1 MTAAG
6 EQKYK
11 PGDLLPVG
19 HSDAQG
25 WEWAEFIA
33 ADDAVTVD
41 AEPVVKPEPVVEPD
55 PEPVKAP
62 VEPSAPVDF

>member
-19 HSDAQG
+19 HADAQG

-33 ADDAVTVD
+33 ADDAEMVDSPADTVE
-41 AEPVVKPEPVVEPD
+41 AEPEPVVEPD
-55 PEPVKAP
+55 AAPDPVK
-62 VEPSAPVDF
+62 PVDF